1 MDHFWLPS
9 SVFCMESLTH
19 LDITMNSFLGLT
31 SLDFSLFVAS
41 KCQQLTSC
49 LCLFMKYNFPF
60 YFISLEQQSHRQ
72 LLHSQN
78 LLPWHTSISPITI
91 SKYAMLY
98 LWHSRPC
105 LCQLLGQQIH
115 WLCTRDL
122 HEGPTVL
129 TLLPLYLLGRATQ
142 LWGLWR
148 KRPSLCLSYCT
159 TFIFL
164 VLLIFL
170 LRRRML
176 RQKTVVVDKGKA
188 S

>member
-1 MDHFWLPS
+1 MPTTNL
-9 SVFCMESLTH
+9 
-19 LDITMNSFLGLT
+19 
-31 SLDFSLFVAS
+31 
-41 KCQQLTSC
+41 C
-49 LCLFMKYNFPF
+49 LWLFMKYSFPF

-105 LCQLLGQQIH
+105 LCQFLWQQIH

-129 TLLPLYLLGRATQ
+129 STP
-142 LWGLWR
+142 
-148 KRPSLCLSYCT
+148 
-159 TFIFL
+159 TFISSWHGYTAVRALTQAAKPLFE
-164 VLLIFL
+164 LLYHFHLPSSAHFPSQTEDAEAKNCSCWRGKGQAGGSSWVIIHWWAAG
-170 LRRRML
+170 
-176 RQKTVVVDKGKA
+176 QEDKRDN
-188 S
+188 